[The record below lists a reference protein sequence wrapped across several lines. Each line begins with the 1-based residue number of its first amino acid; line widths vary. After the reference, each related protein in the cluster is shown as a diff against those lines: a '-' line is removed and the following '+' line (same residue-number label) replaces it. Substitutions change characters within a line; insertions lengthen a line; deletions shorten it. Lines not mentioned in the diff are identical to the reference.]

1 MCCRKLS
8 PALLREGLSL
18 FLCVPIMSQ
27 VLRTQHDV
35 CRCSTPAKDV
45 ICWWIRLNVRLSAE
59 QHEKPD
65 APCRVRRR
73 VGPARRRPWTT
84 YPSKGF
90 SKTRATLKAARQS
103 VVYELAGP
111 RACSLPNMRAVPIV
125 QLVPLLA
132 DSTNDRRIAR
142 FAYLRAGE
150 ECSAFPRSRATC
162 DQGADVS
169 AVRAHRPRSLQML
182 PAGAQRDLR

>member
-27 VLRTQHDV
+27 VLRIQHDV

-45 ICWWIRLNVRLSAE
+45 ICLWIRLNVRLSAE

-73 VGPARRRPWTT
+73 VGPARRRPWTA
-84 YPSKGF
+84 YPSDGF

-103 VVYELAGP
+103 LVYELAGP
-111 RACSLPNMRAVPIV
+111 RAC
-125 QLVPLLA
+125 
-132 DSTNDRRIAR
+132 
-142 FAYLRAGE
+142 
-150 ECSAFPRSRATC
+150 
-162 DQGADVS
+162 
-169 AVRAHRPRSLQML
+169 
-182 PAGAQRDLR
+182 